1 PDNATVQVTAS
12 ATPEVTETLR
22 PGPGVLHLEFRG
34 RGDQAWI
41 PVRDADQLQV
51 WDPYR
56 LKRIGSLPA
65 RSPSGIFFSH
75 RAQHIGL

>member
-1 PDNATVQVTAS
+1 
-12 ATPEVTETLR
+12 
-22 PGPGVLHLEFRG
+22 
-34 RGDQAWI
+34 
-41 PVRDADQLQV
+41 QV

-65 RSPSGIFFSH
+65 RCPSGIFFSH